1 MQRLWHFV
9 WNLEDSVCY
18 FGISFL
24 YLRERKR
31 KLEFGLAAVRADGD
45 LSAVQVDDILDDVQ
59 TEACAGLVHRTRTIR
74 LVEAVEHVRQILGGN
89 ACAGVRDGERTEV
102 ALRMGAERQPAALVD
117 ELHLLPSARR
127 RDIVK

>member
-1 MQRLWHFV
+1 MGTFGRLVFCV
-9 WNLEDSVCY
+9 VRTQIVGETSVSRQ
-18 FGISFL
+18 SFL

-31 KLEFGLAAVRADGD
+31 KLKFGLSAVRANGD

-89 ACAGVRDGERTEV
+89 ACAGVRDRERTEV

-117 ELHLLPSARR
+117 VR
-127 RDIVK
+127 